1 MFTLH
6 YNIAQNRPDNF
17 PSYPLDNH
25 HCSDDVYLREGG
37 NIAET
42 PSPPEDSIWALMIV
56 WRIREEISKREIAV
70 VLYCIVYDS
79 GVQ

>member
-1 MFTLH
+1 
-6 YNIAQNRPDNF
+6 
-17 PSYPLDNH
+17 
-25 HCSDDVYLREGG
+25 
-37 NIAET
+37 
-42 PSPPEDSIWALMIV
+42 MIV